1 MYTFLPKKD
10 PLRTYKTNSRSLKK
24 LENVASNLP
33 KLLLTN
39 KVQKT
44 INSLNVN
51 SFSVNKII
59 KEESNEE
66 INLAMSH
73 LSFIAHSYIWG
84 GNKPQSLLPQVI
96 AEPWVKLSNYLGR
109 PPILSYASYCLDNWH
124 KIDAG
129 EPVSLDNVALN
140 YNFLGGID
148 EDWFVTIHVCIE
160 SEAKLAI
167 TSALDIAVAFEND
180 SIEKNFLSEEVG

>member
-1 MYTFLPKKD
+1 MHTFLPKKD
-10 PLRTYKTNSRSLKK
+10 PLRTYKTNSRSLRK

-44 INSLNVN
+44 INSLNIN

-59 KEESNEE
+59 KEESKQE

-109 PPILSYASYCLDNWH
+109 PPILSYASYCLDNWY
-124 KIDAG
+124 KIDKKD
-129 EPVSLDNVALN
+129 PISLDNVALIN
-140 YNFLGGID
+140 NFLGGVD

-160 SEAKLAI
+160 DAAS
-167 TSALDIAVAFEND
+167 
-180 SIEKNFLSEEVG
+180 

>member
-1 MYTFLPKKD
+1 MHTFLPKKD
-10 PLRTYKTNSRSLKK
+10 PLRTYKTNSRSLRK

-44 INSLNVN
+44 INSLNIN

-59 KEESNEE
+59 KEESKEE

-96 AEPWVKLSNYLGR
+96 AEPWVKLSNFRWSDLGQKFTSG
-109 PPILSYASYCLDNWH
+109 LS
-124 KIDAG
+124 KI
-129 EPVSLDNVALN
+129 
-140 YNFLGGID
+140 NFPDLKC
-148 EDWFVTIHVCIE
+148 VKSTRR
-160 SEAKLAI
+160 
-167 TSALDIAVAFEND
+167 
-180 SIEKNFLSEEVG
+180 